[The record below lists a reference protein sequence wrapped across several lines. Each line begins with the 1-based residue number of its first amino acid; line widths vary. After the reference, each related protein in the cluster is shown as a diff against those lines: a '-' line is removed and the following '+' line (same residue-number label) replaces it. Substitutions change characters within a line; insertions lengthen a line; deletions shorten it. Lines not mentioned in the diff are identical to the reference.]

1 MSHRSSDERRYDVVT
16 SATPIQLFCF
26 PHAGSSVA
34 PYARWK
40 RRVPEWLRVV
50 PVELPGRGRR
60 TPEPLES
67 TFTGLLERVLD
78 DVRPD
83 PALPFA
89 LFGHSLGALLAFE
102 VGCRIAER
110 IGRAPLVVFAS
121 GTHAPSRRDPER
133 FAHLET
139 DAELRAELLKLSGTP
154 RAVLDSSELMALT
167 LPILRADFRAAADY
181 RAEVGRKLAVPLHVF
196 GGSEDSTTRETLMAW
211 REHTQAEF
219 SLDVLPG
226 GHFFVLEREATVLAH
241 IEQRLAALLGGSQRR
256 AARAQCDVASG
267 SR

>member
-1 MSHRSSDERRYDVVT
+1 MT

-60 TPEPLES
+60 TREPLEP
-67 TFTGLLERVLD
+67 TFTGLLQRVID
-78 DVRPD
+78 EVRPE

-89 LFGHSLGALLAFE
+89 LFGHSLGALLAYE
-102 VGCRIAER
+102 VGCRVAER
-110 IGRAPLVVFAS
+110 LGRAPLMVFAS

-133 FAHLET
+133 FANLET
-139 DAELRAELLKLSGTP
+139 DAELRAELVKLSGTP
-154 RAVLDSSELMALT
+154 RGVLDNRELMELT
-167 LPILRADFRAAADY
+167 LPIVRADFRAAADY
-181 RAEVGRKLAVPLHVF
+181 REEPGRKLAMPLHVF
-196 GGSEDSTTRETLMAW
+196 GGSSDSTTSETLMAW
-211 REHTQAEF
+211 RDHTRAEF

-226 GHFFVLEREATVLAH
+226 GHFFVFEREAEVLAR
-241 IEQRLAALLGGSQRR
+241 IAQRLSSVAAGTRR
-256 AARAQCDVASG
+256 AHGTHFDVATG
-267 SR
+267 SL

>member
-1 MSHRSSDERRYDVVT
+1 MT

-40 RRVPEWLRVV
+40 RRVPDWLRVM

-60 TPEPLES
+60 TREPLES
-67 TFTGLLERVLD
+67 TFEGLLERVLD
-78 DVRPD
+78 DVHPD

-102 VGCRIAER
+102 VGCRITAR
-110 IGRAPLVVFAS
+110 LGRAPLLVFAS

-133 FAHLET
+133 FANLET
-139 DAELRAELLKLSGTP
+139 DAQLRAELVKLQGTP
-154 RAVLDSSELMALT
+154 SGVLASSELMELT

-181 RAEVGRKLAVPLHVF
+181 RELPGRKLAVPLHVF

-211 REHTQAEF
+211 REHTRAAF

-226 GHFFVLEREATVLAH
+226 GHFFLLEQE
-241 IEQRLAALLGGSQRR
+241 AALLARIEQCLRAALSGDDRR
-256 AARAQCDVASG
+256 ATSAHFDVVTG
-267 SR
+267 SL